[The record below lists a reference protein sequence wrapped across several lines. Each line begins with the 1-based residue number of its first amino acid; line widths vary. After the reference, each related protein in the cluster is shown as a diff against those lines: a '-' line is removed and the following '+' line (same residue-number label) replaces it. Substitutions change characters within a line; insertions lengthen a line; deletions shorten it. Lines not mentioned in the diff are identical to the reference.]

1 MQQDFSIVIPTLN
14 SEKFLSE
21 TLDSIKK
28 QDQKIK
34 IECIFSDGG
43 SKDATLKIINNF
55 SQNNIKKILLY
66 NQVGMSK
73 ALNEGFRNSNGKYL
87 FYLNSD
93 DKLASQTLKVVK
105 ENFENNSEINW
116 IIGNCENFGDAKWTN
131 KLVNKYKRILL
142 NKLNFSMLSINNII
156 PQPSVYWRAEFF
168 RDVGIFDEKLKYN
181 MDYDLW
187 LRMIT
192 LSKPKILNMNLS
204 YFRRHSQSLSHK
216 NTSKQF
222 YEKFLTMRKY
232 NKNIFIKFAHIFITR
247 LILIIYFFS
256 NY

>member
-116 IIGNCENFGDAKWTN
+116 IIGNCENFGDAKWIN
-131 KLVNKYKRILL
+131 KLVNKYKSILL

-187 LRMIT
+187 LRMIM

-204 YFRRHSQSLSHK
+204 FFRRHSQSLSHK